1 MDAYPGDKKFEPK
14 LNTFSNNPCQRMIEI
29 FVYVSIYATGQEKG
43 NFTLSQ
49 GKFTTE
55 NLPV

>member
-1 MDAYPGDKKFEPK
+1 
-14 LNTFSNNPCQRMIEI
+14 MIEI